1 MLKCY
6 TNKIMKKLIYIV
18 LLAAVVVA
26 GCRKHPITPA
36 EPGTLQM
43 TLSYGGEYKTKAADN
58 ANVSDFKVSIVRAD
72 GWKADYDRYG
82 DMPQMLQLG
91 SGSYTVSASS
101 PADLPAAFDQPV
113 YGGSADFKIVSG
125 QVTPVSIVCGLT
137 NMKVSF
143 TTTENFRK
151 ELQNYTV
158 TVTNAPSWNSADL
171 AGHSLVWEKAAVDEG
186 KEGYFSVAPL
196 MIKVDGYRTV
206 DNTEAHAE
214 LAVASVAAKD
224 HHIINLDARVTGNAG
239 IAIILDDTVTEK
251 EEDVLVPGWDEVPV
265 DRPDDPD
272 GPDGPD
278 DPDPPTPSTAPTM
291 TWEANPDFS
300 DTPISDQMD
309 VTILIEAPEKIQS
322 FVVTVDSDILA
333 DVIAA
338 LAEDASYSY
347 AEDGPYDMD
356 LIYNTTLVEALGGM
370 GLGIPTGEELRGQTS
385 VEFSL
390 SNLIPMISLY
400 APAPGS
406 RHTFTLTVVDE
417 KGQSLQKPLTFV
429 AP

>member
-1 MLKCY
+1 
-6 TNKIMKKLIYIV
+6 
-18 LLAAVVVA
+18 
-26 GCRKHPITPA
+26 
-36 EPGTLQM
+36 
-43 TLSYGGEYKTKAADN
+43 
-58 ANVSDFKVSIVRAD
+58 
-72 GWKADYDRYG
+72 
-82 DMPQMLQLG
+82 
-91 SGSYTVSASS
+91 
-101 PADLPAAFDQPV
+101 
-113 YGGSADFKIVSG
+113 
-125 QVTPVSIVCGLT
+125 
-137 NMKVSF
+137 
-143 TTTENFRK
+143 
-151 ELQNYTV
+151 
-158 TVTNAPSWNSADL
+158 
-171 AGHSLVWEKAAVDEG
+171 
-186 KEGYFSVAPL
+186 

-239 IAIILDDTVTEK
+239 IAIILADTVTEK
-251 EEDVLVPGWDEVPV
+251 EADVLVPGWDEVPV
-265 DRPDDPD
+265 ERPDDPD
-272 GPDGPD
+272 NPDGPD

-309 VTILIEAPEKIQS
+309 VTILIEAPEKIES

>member
-1 MLKCY
+1 M
-6 TNKIMKKLIYIV
+6 
-18 LLAAVVVA
+18 AVA
-26 GCRKHPITPA
+26 GCRKNPIAPA

-58 ANVSDFKVSIVRAD
+58 SNVADFKVSIVRTD

-91 SGSYTVSASS
+91 SGNYTVTASS
-101 PADLPAAFDQPV
+101 PLNLPAAFDQPV

-125 QVTPVSIVCGLT
+125 QVTPVSMVCGLT

-143 TTTENFRK
+143 TTSENFRK

-158 TVTNAPSWNSADL
+158 TVTNASSWNSADL
-171 AGHSLVWEKAAVDEG
+171 AEHSLVWDKAAVDEG

-214 LAVASVAAKD
+214 LAVASVAARD

-239 IAIILDDTVTEK
+239 ITIILDDTVTEK
-251 EEDVLVPGWDEVPV
+251 TEDVLVPGWDEAPV
-265 DRPDDPD
+265 ERPDNPDDP
-272 GPDGPD
+272 GGD
-278 DPDPPTPSTAPTM
+278 DPEDPPTPSTAPTM
-291 TWEANPDFS
+291 NWEANPDFA
-300 DTPISDQMD
+300 DTPISDEMD
-309 VTILIEAPEKIQS
+309 VNILIEAPEKIAS
-322 FVVTVDSDILA
+322 FVVLVDSDVLS

-338 LAEDASYSY
+338 LAEDSSYSY
-347 AEDGPYDMD
+347 AADGPYTMD
-356 LIYNTTLVEALGGM
+356 LINDAVLVAALDGM
-370 GLGIPTGEELRGQTS
+370 GLGIPTGDALLGQTS
-385 VEFSL
+385 VVFSL
-390 SNLIPMISLY
+390 SNLIPMLSLY
-400 APAPGS
+400 APASGS
-406 RHTFTLTVVDE
+406 KHTFTLTVVDE
-417 KGQSLQKPLTFV
+417 KGQSLQKALTFV